1 MQLISSFLW
10 HDYHCSVIFCLVFR
24 GSKYRCHAH
33 LIISSHWLMNGTGSL
48 SCKAL
53 FIARAY
59 LRICHRHSPTLLTVN
74 DDILCISIHFSFYVE
89 SVANIS
95 VMEMMV
101 NHMAMPQLAG
111 IYLTLIL
118 VNTIKNTN
126 MRQIKE
132 EQNGDETPTEFQK
145 KSNWH
150 IGL

>member
-1 MQLISSFLW
+1 
-10 HDYHCSVIFCLVFR
+10 
-24 GSKYRCHAH
+24 
-33 LIISSHWLMNGTGSL
+33 
-48 SCKAL
+48 
-53 FIARAY
+53 
-59 LRICHRHSPTLLTVN
+59 
-74 DDILCISIHFSFYVE
+74 
-89 SVANIS
+89 
-95 VMEMMV
+95 MV

-145 KSNWH
+145 KSNWN